1 VRTRLGAST
10 DELTAGELADGEHRV
25 ISGSVLSGRKAMGEI
40 DGFLGRYHHQISVIR
55 VNYLNPERLHKNPA
69 FSHVVT
75 IESPHRTIYVGGQN
89 AVDDA
94 GAIIGNGDVAAQTK
108 QVCRN
113 LQVALAAAGAGAEHV
128 VKWTVCLVQGQPI
141 HAAFAAAQEALGT
154 LPNPPT
160 LSVLQVAGLA
170 HPDFLVEID
179 AIAVLP

>member
-1 VRTRLGAST
+1 
-10 DELTAGELADGEHRV
+10 
-25 ISGSVLSGRKAMGEI
+25 MGEI

-55 VNYLNPERLHKNPA
+55 VNYLNPERLYKNPA

-75 IESPHRTIYVGGQN
+75 VESPHRTIYVGGQN

-141 HAAFAAAQEALGT
+141 HAAFAAA
-154 LPNPPT
+154 
-160 LSVLQVAGLA
+160 
-170 HPDFLVEID
+170 
-179 AIAVLP
+179 

>member
-1 VRTRLGAST
+1 MS
-10 DELTAGELADGEHRV
+10 
-25 ISGSVLSGRKAMGEI
+25 
-40 DGFLGRYHHQISVIR
+40 
-55 VNYLNPERLHKNPA
+55 VNYLNPEGLHKNPA

-75 IESPHRTIYVGGQN
+75 VEGSHRTIYVGGQN

-94 GAIIGNGDVAAQTK
+94 GAIIGKGDVAAQTK

-128 VKWTVCLVQGQPI
+128 VKWTICLVQGQPV
-141 HAAFAAAQEALGT
+141 HAAFAAAQEVLGD

-160 LSVLQVAGLA
+160 ISVLQVAGLA

-179 AIAVLP
+179 AIAVVA